1 MYHIRVFSFITSE
14 VQNRYDKR
22 DFCPLMAHLG
32 KLVWSGEVNQFT
44 VLTPTIQ
51 ILINIGV
58 HYFSDPVK
66 KLPDCW
72 YNLEVNHFLSHN
84 QSLRIT

>member
-1 MYHIRVFSFITSE
+1 MKSKTAMI
-14 VQNRYDKR
+14 KR